1 MSRSP
6 PFCFMTML
14 AILLQ
19 ILLPAVPPPVA
30 DDTVR
35 VVFIGD
41 VMMHKE
47 QLGRDHSVF
56 LSDIAPLLEEA
67 DMAVANAE
75 FTLAGKPYTG
85 YPAFSAPDS
94 YVNSILEA
102 GVDVLL
108 TANNHILDKGPA
120 GLKRTLGR
128 YDGIPYAGSGADRV
142 SFEKNN
148 PLIVLCKGVKI
159 ALVNFTYGTNMEP
172 ECQYPRVAVMDEYEV
187 AAQFERAKKANPDL
201 IIALPHWGE
210 EYKLRHN
217 GSQEQWASKLVAL
230 GADAVIGAHPH
241 VVQDTCFLSGVPVIY
256 SMGNAV
262 SNMSAKNT
270 RLELAVE
277 LPVLRNRISGE
288 CRPGRPV
295 LHFLWCTLPG
305 KLTDNYMTVEV
316 EKYRD
321 KRYLWKDPEDYDN
334 MMRTLE
340 RVRKA
345 TGIE

>member
-1 MSRSP
+1 MKS
-6 PFCFMTML
+6 
-14 AILLQ
+14 
-19 ILLPAVPPPVA
+19 
-30 DDTVR
+30 DTVSI
-35 VVFIGD
+35 VFIGD
-41 VMMHKE
+41 VMMHRQ
-47 QLGRDHSVF
+47 QLDRDHSVF
-56 LSDIAPLLEEA
+56 LSDITPLLSGA

-75 FTLAGKPYTG
+75 FTLAGEPYTG

-94 YVNSILEA
+94 YLQSILGA

-120 GLKRTLGR
+120 GLTRTLGR
-128 YDGIPYAGSGADRV
+128 YSGVPFAGSGADRAE
-142 SFEKNN
+142 FEANN
-148 PLIVLCKGVKI
+148 PLIVLCKGLKI
-159 ALVNFTYGTNMEP
+159 ALVNFTYGTNIAP
-172 ECQYPRVAVMDEYEV
+172 SSAYPRVARMEEDEV
-187 AAQFERAKKANPDL
+187 AGQFRRARSAGADL

-210 EYKLRHN
+210 EYVLRHN
-217 GSQEQWASKLVAL
+217 ASQQRWAERLVEL

-241 VVQDTCFLSGVPVIY
+241 VVQDTCFIDGVPVIY

-277 LPVLRNRISGE
+277 LPAVRNKVSGE
-288 CRPGRPV
+288 CRVGKPV

-305 KLTDNYMTVEV
+305 RLTDNYMTVEV
-316 EKYRD
+316 EKYRG
-321 KRYLWKDPEDYDN
+321 KRHLWKDTEDYDN

-340 RVRKA
+340 RVRKT

>member
-1 MSRSP
+1 
-6 PFCFMTML
+6 
-14 AILLQ
+14 
-19 ILLPAVPPPVA
+19 
-30 DDTVR
+30 
-35 VVFIGD
+35 
-41 VMMHKE
+41 MHRQ
-47 QLGRDHSVF
+47 QLDRDHSVF
-56 LSDIAPLLEEA
+56 LSDIAPLLKGA

-94 YVNSILEA
+94 YVRSILDT

-120 GLKRTLGR
+120 GLTRTLLQYSGV
-128 YDGIPYAGSGADRV
+128 PFAGSGVDR
-142 SFEKNN
+142 SDFEANS
-148 PLIVLCKGVKI
+148 PLTVLCKGLKI

-172 ECQYPRVAVMDEYEV
+172 ECAYPRVARMDDGEV
-187 AAQFERAKKANPDL
+187 AEQFERARRSGADL
-201 IIALPHWGE
+201 IVALPHWGD
-210 EYKLRHN
+210 EYVLRQN
-217 GSQEQWASKLVAL
+217 AAQQRWAARLVEL

-241 VVQDTCFLSGVPVIY
+241 VVQDTCFIAGVPVVY

-277 LPVLRNRISGE
+277 LPVVRNRVSGE
-288 CRPGRPV
+288 CRVARPV

-316 EKYRD
+316 EKYRG
-321 KRYLWKDPEDYDN
+321 RRGLWKDADDYDN
-334 MMRTLE
+334 MMRTLQ
-340 RVRKA
+340 RVRTA